1 MDLIYYE
8 NNSIDKNND
17 IKDRVL
23 TILAQ
28 HTNKTLGLSL
38 REMLLHPNSHDYEEQ
53 ILTTLTNY
61 NFNIYDFYNET
72 LIDIATED
80 NLDINSLLK
89 GLFIKNIKKDG
100 LFVSMST
107 AQETFRFALLA
118 EYIKDKTLLN
128 AKKNYE
134 LVCDCHKHTTWLLE
148 TKGLPAVTALC
159 KMDFGGYYLH
169 SYNICE
175 RTNQVWDASHNMI
188 INQDQYTKLF
198 NPIIISKVTQE
209 EYIAT
214 EEYKDYD
221 EDKDFPIFTLA
232 LKKAKKIGNINV

>member
-23 TILAQ
+23 TVLAQ

-61 NFNIYDFYNET
+61 NFNVYDFYNET
-72 LIDIATED
+72 LIDLATED
-80 NLDINSLLK
+80 NLDINSLIK
-89 GLFIKNIKKDG
+89 GLFIQKIKKDG

-107 AQETFRFALLA
+107 AHETFRFALLA

-128 AKKNYE
+128 AKKHYE

-148 TKGLPAVTALC
+148 TKGLTAVTALC

-188 INQDQYTKLF
+188 MSIEQYNKLF
-198 NPIIISKVTQE
+198 NPIIISKVTKE
-209 EYIAT
+209 EYFSS
-214 EEYKDYD
+214 EEYKNYD
-221 EDKDFPIFTLA
+221 ENKDFPIFTLA
-232 LKKAKKIGNINV
+232 LKKAKKIGDINV